1 MSVRLS
7 TTHPEILPIQQSAF
21 ARPRMAS
28 RADIIPKI
36 SGVAPAASAASA
48 TRGPPVPTPRPQTH
62 QPTLKP
68 AWSRPRQLA
77 RRDRTRTLAP
87 SKADSVKLHV
97 PRPANRRHASA
108 THHCLLRL
116 GAGFLRKEDLIGLNS
131 NGIDWW
137 KLEGHGW
144 VWACCGSDREGGYH
158 CRWP

>member
-1 MSVRLS
+1 MSVRLP
-7 TTHPEILPIQQSAF
+7 TTHPEILLIQQSAF

-28 RADIIPKI
+28 STDIIPKI

-68 AWSRPRQLA
+68 AWSRPRRLA
-77 RRDRTRTLAP
+77 RRDRTRTPAP

-97 PRPANRRHASA
+97 LRPANRRHASA

-116 GAGFLRKEDLIGLNS
+116 GAGFLRKGELIGLNL
-131 NGIDWW
+131 NGID
-137 KLEGHGW
+137 
-144 VWACCGSDREGGYH
+144 
-158 CRWP
+158 